1 MASTRRMSEMRWLAI
16 VASAFAC
23 CIVGFG
29 LNGADVAVKAA
40 GSTESM
46 YRAEVVGVLLTAEKM
61 YDAGDV
67 ARWSGTLRV
76 DEVTSGQQPKVG
88 QVVALEYAMPASPG
102 AKAPRVGYQVQA
114 KISAQAA
121 AKGKALLWVAEET
134 PTVLG
139 RGELI
144 RPGEGAVAD
153 LGSPKAKILVK
164 MCAPLQTDCH
174 VETASLLKALA
185 QREPERVRVQL
196 FDMRSPGGRGEM
208 QREGLSCATVLV
220 NNRYEFTL
228 AGPEGE
234 RKVALWHRPNSPQ
247 ASYNSA
253 DAVTVVE
260 QEIKRLYSE

>member
-1 MASTRRMSEMRWLAI
+1 MRWLTM

-23 CIVGFG
+23 CIFG
-29 LNGADVAVKAA
+29 LAVNGAEVAAKAA
-40 GSTESM
+40 SSAQSM

-67 ARWSGTLRV
+67 ARWSGTLRI
-76 DEVTSGQQPKVG
+76 DEVTSGGRPMVG
-88 QVVALEYAMPASPG
+88 QAIALEYATTASPQARALG
-102 AKAPRVGYQVQA
+102 VGYQIQA
-114 KISAQAA
+114 KISAEAA
-121 AKGKALLWVAEET
+121 AEGKALRWVAEET
-134 PTVLG
+134 PKVLG

-153 LGSPKAKILVK
+153 LGSPEAKILVK
-164 MCAPLQTDCH
+164 MCAPLHTDCH
-174 VETASLLKALA
+174 IETANLLKALA
-185 QREPERVRVQL
+185 GREPERVRVQL
-196 FDMRSPGGRGEM
+196 FDMASPAGRAEM

-253 DAVTVVE
+253 DAVAVVE
-260 QEIKRLYSE
+260 QEIKRLYPE

>member
-1 MASTRRMSEMRWLAI
+1 MRSLAI

-23 CIVGFG
+23 CILGIGV
-29 LNGADVAVKAA
+29 NGAEVSVKAA
-40 GSTESM
+40 SSTESM

-67 ARWSGTLRV
+67 ARWSGKLRV
-76 DEVTSGQQPKVG
+76 EEVTSGGQPTVG
-88 QVVALEYAMPASPG
+88 QVIALEYPAPASPR
-102 AKAPRVGYQVQA
+102 AKATGVGNQLQA
-114 KISAQAA
+114 EISAQAA
-121 AKGKALLWVAEET
+121 AKGKALRWVAEET
-134 PTVLG
+134 PKVLG

-153 LGSPKAKILVK
+153 LGSPEAKILVK
-164 MCAPLQTDCH
+164 MCAPLRPECH
-174 VETASLLKALA
+174 RETANLLKALA

-196 FDMRSPGGRGEM
+196 FDMGGPAGRAEI

-234 RKVALWHRPNSPQ
+234 RKVALSHRPNSPQ

-253 DAVTVVE
+253 DAVAVVE
-260 QEIKRLYSE
+260 QEIRRLYPE

>member
-1 MASTRRMSEMRWLAI
+1 MRWLTM

-29 LNGADVAVKAA
+29 LNGAEVAVKAA
-40 GSTESM
+40 SSAQSM

-67 ARWSGTLRV
+67 ARWSGTLRI
-76 DEVTSGQQPKVG
+76 DEVTTGGQPKVG
-88 QVVALEYAMPASPG
+88 QVIALEYPAPASPR
-102 AKAPRVGYQVQA
+102 AKATGVGSQVQA
-114 KISAQAA
+114 KVSAQAA
-121 AKGKALLWVAEET
+121 GKGKALRWVAEET
-134 PTVLG
+134 PKVLG
-139 RGELI
+139 RGDLI
-144 RPGEGAVAD
+144 RPGEGAIAD
-153 LGSPKAKILVK
+153 LGSPEAKILVK
-164 MCAPLQTDCH
+164 MCAPLHTDCH
-174 VETASLLKALA
+174 IDTANLLKALA

-196 FDMRSPGGRGEM
+196 FDMRSPTGREEM

-228 AGPEGE
+228 VGPEGE

-253 DAVTVVE
+253 DAVAVVE
-260 QEIKRLYSE
+260 QEIKRLYPE

>member
-1 MASTRRMSEMRWLAI
+1 MRSLAI

-23 CIVGFG
+23 CILGIGV
-29 LNGADVAVKAA
+29 NGAEVAVKAA
-40 GSTESM
+40 SSTESM
-46 YRAEVVGVLLTAEKM
+46 YGAEVVGVLLTAEKM
-61 YDAGDV
+61 YDAGD
-67 ARWSGTLRV
+67 ATRWLGELRI
-76 DEVTSGQQPKVG
+76 DEVVSGQGPKPG
-88 QVVALEYAMPASPG
+88 QVIALEYPATASPR
-102 AKAPRVGYQVQA
+102 AKAPGVGYQIQA

-121 AKGKALLWVAEET
+121 AEGKALRWVAAET
-134 PTVLG
+134 PKVLG

-153 LGSPKAKILVK
+153 LGSPEAKILVK
-164 MCAPLQTDCH
+164 MCAPLHTDCH
-174 VETASLLKALA
+174 VETANLLKALA
-185 QREPERVRVQL
+185 GREPERVRVQL
-196 FDMRSPGGRGEM
+196 FDMRSPAGRGEM

-228 AGPEGE
+228 VGPEGE

-260 QEIKRLYSE
+260 QEIKRLYPE